1 MKSHN
6 NLPSLSQTVDSY
18 ITPKLEQLGHVMVY
32 SQAVIGDYKYSARN
46 EDYLGWLKCDGRD
59 LLIAEYPALFEVI
72 GTNFGS
78 TLDTNYFR
86 LPDSR
91 GRVFGGTGIGFGL
104 TARNTGD
111 IIGTETHTLT
121 VNEMPSHNHGGNTGS
136 TNAGNGDSG
145 VAAVDGGNGT
155 AEPGNHSHTID
166 YQGGGIA
173 HNNMQ
178 PTLFAGNLMI
188 FAGLPGPLP
197 NID

>member
-6 NLPSLSQTVDSY
+6 NLPSLSQTVESY

-32 SQAVIGDYKYSARN
+32 SQSVIGDYKYSARN
-46 EDYLGWLKCDGRD
+46 EDYLGWLNCDGR
-59 LLIAEYPALFEVI
+59 LLIRTEHAALFDVI
-72 GTNFGS
+72 GTSFGS
-78 TLDTNYFR
+78 TDSTNFR

-91 GRVFGGTGIGFGL
+91 GRIFGGTGTGAGL
-104 TARNTGD
+104 TARTIGTST
-111 IIGTETHTLT
+111 GTETHTLT
-121 VNEMPSHNHGGNTGS
+121 VAEMPSHNHGGNTGS

-155 AEPGNHSHTID
+155 AEPGNHSHTISS
-166 YQGGGIA
+166 QGGGQP
-173 HNNMQ
+173 HENMQ

-197 NID
+197 NIV